1 MITLR
6 NYQKDAIA
14 ELKERINR
22 LLDKPN
28 NPVCVFKAPTGS
40 GKTIMMAEFLKEFVE
55 HRDDHRSFAFIW
67 AAPRKLHTQ
76 SKEKLEAYYSDSK
89 ALRCSFFEDLMDKI
103 IGQNE
108 ILFLNWESINKK
120 GNLIIRENEQE
131 NNLTK
136 ILENTR
142 EDGQE
147 IILVIDESHH
157 AAQTDT
163 SQNLIRD
170 IDPRVTIEVSATPHL
185 KSDYVVV
192 VEFDDVKHE
201 GMIKKEVAINPE
213 FQNLKVTDK
222 SADEIVL
229 ETALGKRE
237 ELARAYRKEGGD
249 VNPLVLIQLPDR
261 REGFDDKKDEMIM
274 LLKKYGIT
282 IQNGKLAIY
291 LSENKEN
298 LENIAKNDNDA
309 EVMIF
314 KQAIALGWDCPRA
327 SILVLFREHRSF
339 IFSIQTIGRIMRMP
353 ELKHYEDH
361 PELNKGYIYTN
372 LGDFSIAED
381 MAKDYITV
389 NESKRRED
397 YKPINLVSCHS
408 KRFREETRL
417 APAFINLFLDTA
429 KEMGLKDKINI
440 KAKKS
445 KTELIAEGR
454 IEEIDRPIEH
464 IKKMGTIKINQTVLE
479 RQNTFSAFIRDVLS
493 PFYPEPRSVGRVR
506 DSIYRFF
513 DNAFGIRYEDEQER
527 IMNIVLDEDN
537 REHFRNVIDRAKQ
550 IYTEQVGKGKR
561 ELVVGDNW
569 NVPERISFNSF
580 YEKVGAKK
588 SVMQPFFYDKRESRR
603 WDTEEKFIDY
613 LNKSAGVDW
622 WFKNGDRDATYFAVP
637 YAESGLDLPFYV
649 DFVVK
654 MKDGRIGL
662 FDTKSGITAKVAGP
676 KAEGLARYI
685 KEQNKKGK
693 KLFGGIAIRKDS
705 NWLYNDSEKYSDT
718 DSKQWELLDLS

>member
-6 NYQKDAIA
+6 NYQKDAIV

-28 NPVCVFKAPTGS
+28 NPVCVFKAPTGA
-40 GKTIMMAEFLKEFVE
+40 GKTIMMAEFLKEFVG

-89 ALRCSFFEDLMDKI
+89 ALHCSFFEDLMDKR

-120 GNLIIRENEQE
+120 DNLIIRENEQE

-192 VEFDDVKHE
+192 VEFDDVKSE

-229 ETALGKRE
+229 ESALGKRE
-237 ELARAYRKEGGD
+237 ELARAYKKEGGD

-261 REGFDDKKDEMIM
+261 REGFDDKKDTMIM

-298 LENIAKNDNDA
+298 LENIAKNDNEA

-361 PELNKGYIYTN
+361 PKTTPHRKQTISN
-372 LGDFSIAED
+372 LSSPALC
-381 MAKDYITV
+381 
-389 NESKRRED
+389 KR
-397 YKPINLVSCHS
+397 I
-408 KRFREETRL
+408 
-417 APAFINLFLDTA
+417 
-429 KEMGLKDKINI
+429 
-440 KAKKS
+440 
-445 KTELIAEGR
+445 
-454 IEEIDRPIEH
+454 
-464 IKKMGTIKINQTVLE
+464 
-479 RQNTFSAFIRDVLS
+479 
-493 PFYPEPRSVGRVR
+493 
-506 DSIYRFF
+506 
-513 DNAFGIRYEDEQER
+513 
-527 IMNIVLDEDN
+527 
-537 REHFRNVIDRAKQ
+537 
-550 IYTEQVGKGKR
+550 
-561 ELVVGDNW
+561 
-569 NVPERISFNSF
+569 
-580 YEKVGAKK
+580 
-588 SVMQPFFYDKRESRR
+588 
-603 WDTEEKFIDY
+603 
-613 LNKSAGVDW
+613 
-622 WFKNGDRDATYFAVP
+622 
-637 YAESGLDLPFYV
+637 
-649 DFVVK
+649 
-654 MKDGRIGL
+654 
-662 FDTKSGITAKVAGP
+662 
-676 KAEGLARYI
+676 
-685 KEQNKKGK
+685 
-693 KLFGGIAIRKDS
+693 
-705 NWLYNDSEKYSDT
+705 
-718 DSKQWELLDLS
+718 

>member
-76 SKEKLEAYYSDSK
+76 SKEKLEKYYSDSK
-89 ALRCSFFEDLMDKI
+89 AFRCSFFEDLMDKKI
-103 IGQNE
+103 SQNE

-192 VEFDDVKHE
+192 VEFDDVKSE

-229 ETALGKRE
+229 EAALGKRE
-237 ELARAYRKEGGD
+237 ELARAYKKEDGD

-261 REGFDDKKDEMIM
+261 REGFDDKKDTMIM

-298 LENIAKNDNDA
+298 LENISKNDNEA

-389 NESKRRED
+389 NESKRQDD

-429 KEMGLKDKINI
+429 KDMGLKDKINI

-445 KTELIAEGR
+445 KTELIAEGH
-454 IEEIDRPIEH
+454 IEEIDRPTKH
-464 IKKMGTIKINQTVLE
+464 IKKMGTIKINQTILE
-479 RQNTFSAFIRDVLS
+479 RQNTFSAFIRDALS

-513 DNAFGIRYEDEQER
+513 DGAFSIKYEDEQER
-527 IMNIVLDEDN
+527 IMNIVLDKDN

-561 ELVVGDNW
+561 ELVIGDNW

-580 YEKVGAKK
+580 YEKVEAKK
-588 SVMQPFFYDKRESRR
+588 SIMQPFFYDKRESRR

-613 LNKSAGVDW
+613 LNKSAGVEW
-622 WFKNGDRDATYFAVP
+622 WFKDGDRDATYFAVP
-637 YAESGLDLPFYV
+637 YTESGLDLPFYV

-654 MKDGRIGL
+654 MKNSRIGL

-685 KEQNKKGK
+685 REQNKKGK
-693 KLFGGIAIRKDS
+693 KLFGGIAIKKDS
-705 NWLYNDSEKYSDT
+705 NWLYNDSEKYNDA
-718 DSKQWELLDLS
+718 DPKQWKLLDLS